1 MLDHPEF
8 VRLARDHAWDSQRV
22 LEARDGLL
30 RCRGADVVETAYADA
45 HHAERDE
52 ALSSSWWYRTRN
64 RMILDVL
71 DGTARPAAVW
81 DVGAGTGAVARAIV
95 AAGIPTVAVEPSP
108 TGARFAAAHGLTA
121 VVGTLHDL
129 ALPARSLPAIG
140 LFDVL
145 EHVADRPALLSE
157 IHRVLAPGGRLVV
170 TVPAGPWLW
179 SDFDESEGHT
189 LRYSRRML
197 EAELRDAGL
206 RVGAVACA
214 FALLT
219 VPIWLARALP
229 HRLGRRARTDHE
241 RAVRASGGPLGGLL
255 GAVER
260 RLVGRVPFGSSLIAV
275 ARKPG

>member
-8 VRLARDHAWDSQRV
+8 ARLARDHAWDANRA
-22 LEARDGLL
+22 LELRDGLL
-30 RCRGADVVETAYADA
+30 HSRGAAHVATAYADA

-52 ALSSSWWYRTRN
+52 ALSTSWWYRTRN
-64 RMILDVL
+64 AMILDAL
-71 DGTARPAAVW
+71 GQCARPAALW
-81 DVGAGTGAVARAIV
+81 DVGAGTGAVARALV
-95 AAGIPTVAVEPSP
+95 RASIPTVAVEPSP
-108 TGARFAAAHGLTA
+108 AGARFAAAHGITA

-129 ALPARSLPAIG
+129 VLPAASIPAVG

-145 EHVADRPALLSE
+145 EHVADRPSLLSE
-157 IHRVLAPGGRLVV
+157 IDRVLAPGGRLVV

-179 SDFDESEGHT
+179 SDFDESEGHF
-189 LRYSRRML
+189 LRYSRSRL
-197 EAELRDAGL
+197 EGELRDAGL
-206 RVGAVACA
+206 RVDAVGHA

-219 VPIWLARALP
+219 APIWLARALP
-229 HRLGRRARTDHE
+229 HRLGRRTSHDHE

-255 GAVER
+255 AAVER